1 MAIETNGREFEAAVA
16 RSVAAKMRVIGQLA
30 RGYGLPDPFEGDADR
45 LAQIKASAEPP
56 VSCGPEMIPAPAR
69 GPMVRF
75 APIAVTPV
83 GADGFEVSHVGFR
96 GRDAARAADAFDVME
111 AQSRRKKGEAY
122 QALFTRAQVLAGRR
136 YAELVERHSAVGMRC
151 ASAEALAAGS
161 GGGRNDGGYIDAVIH
176 EGDCIRRIEAAIGA
190 WVALA
195 PRRGRIGIRRV
206 ITNLELVQLVCLRGL
221 TLSQV
226 LKARGWTVNRSAL
239 ERAHK
244 ALCAALDRMV

>member
-16 RSVAAKMRVIGQLA
+16 RSVAAKMQVIGQLA
-30 RGYGLPDPFEGDADR
+30 RGYGLPDPFADDADR
-45 LAQIKASAEPP
+45 VAQIKAAAEPP

-75 APIAVTPV
+75 APIAVTPK

-96 GRDAARAADAFDVME
+96 GRDAARAADAFDVMDLQ
-111 AQSRRKKGEAY
+111 ARRKMGGAY
-122 QALFTRAQVLAGRR
+122 RPLFSVTQVQAGRR

-161 GGGRNDGGYIDAVIH
+161 GGGRGDGGYIDAVIH
-176 EGDCIRRIEAAIGA
+176 EGHLIRRIEAEIGRG
-190 WVALA
+190 VALA
-195 PRRGRIGIRRV
+195 PQRRAGARRA
-206 ITNLELVQLVCLRGL
+206 ISDLELVHLVCLRGL

-226 LKARGWTVNRSAL
+226 LKARGWAVNRSAWD
-239 ERAHK
+239 RAHR

>member
-30 RGYGLPDPFEGDADR
+30 RGYGLPDPFDGDADR

-111 AQSRRKKGEAY
+111 LQARRKAGAAY
-122 QALFTRAQVLAGRR
+122 RPLFSVAQVQAGRR

-161 GGGRNDGGYIDAVIH
+161 GGGRGDGGYIDAVIH
-176 EGDCIRRIEAAIGA
+176 EGDMIRRIEAAIGRG
-190 WVALA
+190 VALA
-195 PRRGRIGIRRV
+195 PRRGGGARRA
-206 ITNLELVQLVCLRGL
+206 IADLELVQLVCLRGM
-221 TLSQV
+221 TLAQV
-226 LKARGWTVNRSAL
+226 LRARGWVPDRATRAAL
-239 ERAHK
+239 HG
-244 ALCAALDRMV
+244 ALCGALDRMR